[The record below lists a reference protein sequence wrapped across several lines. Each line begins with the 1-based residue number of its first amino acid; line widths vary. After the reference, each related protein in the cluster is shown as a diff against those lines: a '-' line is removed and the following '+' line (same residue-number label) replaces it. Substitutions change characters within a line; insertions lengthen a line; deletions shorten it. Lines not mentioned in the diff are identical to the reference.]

1 MWSSLLRTLGLILS
15 ASLVFG
21 QSPTSLNV
29 SIATSG
35 KIASD
40 KVAWF
45 YPTPSTNSEVLLVGN
60 DGAATGGFITWEVAL
75 ASNGTLSNPIV
86 HKTGRTK
93 LIQVVYSIAG
103 KDWIATLTQSDSYL
117 RLFDVGTNSELES
130 ARTKVWG
137 DYSAMCGWRA
147 PSGAQYIYIFGKKAV
162 KVYLLQD
169 GSDRVH
175 VLEVC
180 PTPFCPK
187 FVKTDSSSVQVFTAP
202 VPIEAEGC
210 TVSQGSS
217 TVLFASGDGNVYAFR
232 AAESTAPP
240 TVEVLFSTREAV
252 SGLTTYY
259 GLYEEYLLVVFADHI
274 NIYDNV
280 HKLVELVEIAGVG
293 DYELNDVAIY
303 QGVIGSKFPSGA
315 VAYAIESDEL
325 TGFGISSLENVFSN
339 LDPTSTFAP
348 NTGFSPRQFV
358 CDDCTA
364 PTCESLDNCSGSG
377 FCPSRA
383 HTRSYP
389 FETCQCFA
397 GFAGGNCAEI
407 TCADNCSGHGKCEG
421 PNTCVCEDGWAGP
434 TCAFQVVYPKY
445 ETEENGEDG
454 DDPAVWISPS
464 NPGLSRVI
472 TTTKSEVGAGLAVFD
487 LTGKKL
493 QHYPIGEPNNVDV
506 IYGFKLGTNRTV
518 DLAFAAC
525 REDNTLWYV

>member
-1 MWSSLLRTLGLILS
+1 MFRALGLILS
-15 ASLVFG
+15 VPLAFG
-21 QSPTSLNV
+21 QSPTPVNV
-29 SIATSG
+29 SISTLG

-45 YPTPSTNSEVLLVGN
+45 YPTPSINSSDVLLVGN
-60 DGAATGGFITWEVAL
+60 DGAATGGFNIWEVAL
-75 ASNGTLSNPIV
+75 ASNGTLPNPIV

-93 LIQVVYSIAG
+93 LIHVVYSIAG

-117 RLFDVGTNSELES
+117 RFFDVGTNSELES

-147 PSGAQYIYIFGKKAV
+147 PSGAQYIYIFGKKTV

-169 GSDRVH
+169 DNDRIH

-180 PTPFCPK
+180 PGHFCLK
-187 FVKTDSSSVQVFTAP
+187 FVTTDPSSVQVITAP

-240 TVEVLFSTREAV
+240 SVEVLFSTGEAV

-259 GLYEEYLLVVFADHI
+259 GLYEEHLLVVFADRI
-274 NIYDNV
+274 NIYDDS
-280 HKLVELVEIAGVG
+280 HKLVKQVEIAGVG

-303 QGVIGSKFPSGA
+303 QGVIGPKFPSGA
-315 VAYAIESDEL
+315 IAYAIESDEL
-325 TGFGISSLENVFSN
+325 TGFGISSLESVFSN
-339 LDPTSTFAP
+339 LDLTSTFAL
-348 NTGFSPRQFV
+348 NTVFTPRKFV
-358 CDDCTA
+358 CDNCTA
-364 PTCESLDNCSGSG
+364 PTCESLDNCSRSG
-377 FCPSRA
+377 FCPSSHA
-383 HTRSYP
+383 HARSYP
-389 FETCQCFA
+389 PEACQCFA
-397 GFAGGNCAEI
+397 GFAGEKCAEV
-407 TCADNCSGHGKCEG
+407 TCAGNCSGHGTCEG
-421 PNTCVCEDGWAGP
+421 PNVCVCEDGWAGP

-464 NPGLSRVI
+464 DPGLSRVI

-493 QHYPIGEPNNVDV
+493 QHYPSGEPNNVDV

>member
-1 MWSSLLRTLGLILS
+1 MWTSSVPALGLVLS
-15 ASLVFG
+15 VLSLPLVFG
-21 QSPTSLNV
+21 HPPTPVNV
-29 SIATSG
+29 SISTSG

-45 YPTPSTNSEVLLVGN
+45 YPTSSINASDVLLVGN
-60 DGAATGGFITWEVAL
+60 DGAASGGFNTWAVAL
-75 ASNGTLSNPIV
+75 ASNGTLPNPIV
-86 HKTGRTK
+86 HKIGRTK
-93 LIQVVYSIAG
+93 LIHIVYSIAG
-103 KDWIATLTQSDSYL
+103 KDWIATLAQSDSYL
-117 RLFDVGTNSELES
+117 RIFDMGTNSELES
-130 ARTKVWG
+130 SRTKVWG

-147 PSGAQYIYIFGKKAV
+147 PSGAQYIYIFGKKVV

-169 GSDRVH
+169 GSDRIH

-180 PTPFCPK
+180 PSHFCPK
-187 FVKTDSSSVQVFTAP
+187 FVNTDSRVQVFTAP

-217 TVLFASGDGNVYAFR
+217 TVLFASGDGNVYVFR

-240 TVEVLFSTREAV
+240 SVEVIFSTREAI

-259 GLYEEYLLVVFADHI
+259 GLYEEYLLVVFAGHI
-274 NIYDNV
+274 NIYDSLYT
-280 HKLVELVEIAGVG
+280 LVKQVEITGVG
-293 DYELNDVAIY
+293 DYELNDVAVY
-303 QGVIGSKFPSGA
+303 QGVIGPKFRSGA
-315 VAYAIESDEL
+315 IAYAIESDEL
-325 TGFGISSLENVFSN
+325 TGFGISSLENVFD
-339 LDPTSTFAP
+339 LPSTFAP
-348 NTGFSPRQFV
+348 NTAFTPREFI
-358 CDDCTA
+358 CDECTA

-383 HTRSYP
+383 HRRSRP
-389 FETCQCFA
+389 FEACQCFA
-397 GFAGGNCAEI
+397 GFAGETCAEI
-407 TCADNCSGHGKCEG
+407 TCADNCSGHGTCEG
-421 PNTCVCEDGWAGP
+421 PNTCACEDGWTGP
-434 TCAFQVVYPKY
+434 TCAFQVVYPRY

-472 TTTKSEVGAGLAVFD
+472 TTTKSEVGAGFAVFD

-493 QHYPIGEPNNVDV
+493 QHYPTGEPNNVDV